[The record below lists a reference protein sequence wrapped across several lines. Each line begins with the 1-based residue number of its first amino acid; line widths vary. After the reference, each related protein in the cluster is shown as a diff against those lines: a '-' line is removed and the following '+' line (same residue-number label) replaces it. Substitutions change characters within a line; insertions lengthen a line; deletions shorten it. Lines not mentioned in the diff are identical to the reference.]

1 MKKDIEFPTVEG
13 VQIAVARKKND
24 VNEFD
29 WYVYLL
35 NRNNYE
41 LDNILITSKGYSSK
55 DKQGEVQKTSI
66 LRHMIL
72 QLEAQSYAPIE
83 RIDPAVFHL
92 CNEYWLS
99 YYVDGK
105 IYDKKFIF
113 MPESIIEK
121 NLSNI
126 DMLEMEGVLHS

>member
-55 DKQGEVQKTSI
+55 DEQGEVQKTSI